1 MAAHASRSSRLHTD
15 PVLRA
20 INHRAQVDQAKGVLI
35 LLYRIDAVQAFA
47 VLRSWASETG
57 TTVVTVARTLLHAV
71 CLEDDSKEWDNEVR
85 AHVER
90 AIGSLDGY
98 RAHLPDSHPP
108 APRLRVV
115 R

>member
-1 MAAHASRSSRLHTD
+1 
-15 PVLRA
+15 
-20 INHRAQVDQAKGVLI
+20 
-35 LLYRIDAVQAFA
+35 
-47 VLRSWASETG
+47 
-57 TTVVTVARTLLHAV
+57 V

-98 RAHLPDSHPP
+98 RAHLPDTHPP